1 MAGAHYYRTE
11 AERCRKRAAD
21 DPASE
26 SAKRWLQLAAEYE
39 QLADA
44 LEAAG
49 GRARRSRSSA
59 DAAAIDAAAAEQGR
73 GRGARRKPRLIET
86 AQREDRTRS
95 IAIAGGSRVTAMR
108 GAT

>member
-44 LEAAG
+44 LEAQDEGAPVAQQRRCSSNRCSSS
-49 GRARRSRSSA
+49 RARPRT
-59 DAAAIDAAAAEQGR
+59 GT
-73 GRGARRKPRLIET
+73 RRKPRLIET
-86 AQREDRTRS
+86 EQRATDRKQRALTIS
-95 IAIAGGSRVTAMR
+95 SRRDLTLR
-108 GAT
+108 

>member
-1 MAGAHYYRTE
+1 MVGAPYYRSE

-44 LEAAG
+44 LET
-49 GRARRSRSSA
+49 
-59 DAAAIDAAAAEQGR
+59 E
-73 GRGARRKPRLIET
+73 
-86 AQREDRTRS
+86 EDRTQPRAQQQPMQQQPMQQQQS
-95 IAIAGGSRVTAMR
+95 KAEDGDDT
-108 GAT
+108 